1 MNNPVLRDSHTLPS
15 AQYTH
20 TPQLKHMLPQ
30 YCSRV
35 CRCVTLPVCWVW
47 RRTGGVKVQLHPL
60 STSVNLAVGAGEWST
75 SRPDRS
81 AHWIGNWLGLKTGDD
96 LEKRKTSCPCWESN
110 ADHPTQSLQYTL
122 NWDPGPQCS
131 VCCALLTV
139 YLMSPFVAHMITEER
154 VGKNLQRNTPDVIRN
169 IIPKFFLN
177 KLRKIMKMLLRIA
190 STQAE
195 IWTRVW
201 HRRMMALVF

>member
-1 MNNPVLRDSHTLPS
+1 MISGVVYLLRIFKMFHRLMNNPVLRDSHTLPS

-81 AHWIGNWLGLKTGDD
+81 DHWIGNWLDLKTGDD
-96 LEKRKTSCPCWESN
+96 LEKRKLLAPVGNRTRIIQPKAYN
-110 ADHPTQSLQYTL
+110 IHYTGT
-122 NWDPGPQCS
+122 PAHS
-131 VCCALLTV
+131 AV
-139 YLMSPFVAHMITEER
+139 YVVLF
-154 VGKNLQRNTPDVIRN
+154 
-169 IIPKFFLN
+169 
-177 KLRKIMKMLLRIA
+177 
-190 STQAE
+190 
-195 IWTRVW
+195 
-201 HRRMMALVF
+201 